1 MAKNVPLNF
10 EQYGGSLPGEDRSF
24 GGNSYYA
31 DPIPS
36 SAWFV
41 NLRTAIPASQWK
53 ELSAYVRHRHQDRC
67 EMCGSDKRVEAHERW
82 LFDKKTQ
89 TQKLMRIM
97 CLCKMCH
104 LSVHIGVTSKL
115 GFREEFREEIENHIF
130 SITGWKKNDL
140 SKHLKEARDKGE
152 TLSRTSWNMN
162 VSIAR
167 NAGITVHDPDTIR
180 GNVAVKETALA
191 QERSKSVIL
200 DAFAGDGVGDGNHCV
215 LELLRK
221 GLVVTLPKTD
231 ADRLA
236 GMPLSNLSLCIAK
249 HPSKVGENEIH
260 IPLPAFIK
268 AHNNPITVQ
277 YKKDIKQVL
286 IDDPDSPRRL
296 IVRRSWVTDKLIEDC
311 FKKAI
316 LFSFE

>member
-10 EQYGGSLPGEDRSF
+10 ERYGDSLPGEDRSF

-31 DPIPS
+31 DLIPS

-53 ELSAYVRHRHQDRC
+53 ELSAYVRHRHQDHC
-67 EMCGSDKRVEAHERW
+67 EMCGSDKRMEAHERW
-82 LFDKKTQ
+82 LFDEKTRKQ
-89 TQKLMRIM
+89 SLVRIM

-104 LSVHIGVTSKL
+104 LSVHIGVASQL
-115 GFREEFREEIENHIF
+115 GFREEIENHIF
-130 SITGWKKNDL
+130 SITGWGKNDL
-140 SKHLKEARDKGE
+140 SKHLKDAREKWK
-152 TLSRTSWNMN
+152 TLSRTSWNMD
-162 VSIAR
+162 VSIVQ
-167 NAGITVHDPDTIR
+167 NAGITMLDPDTIR
-180 GNVAVKETALA
+180 GNIAVKETALA
-191 QERSKSVIL
+191 QEMSKSVIL

-231 ADRLA
+231 ADRLC

-277 YKKDIKQVL
+277 HKKDIRQTL
-286 IDDPDSPRRL
+286 IDDPDTPRRL
-296 IVRRSWVTDKLIEDC
+296 IVRRYWVTDKLIEDC